1 MAEISRANLHIP
13 SELCLSSELGAV
25 VVPPHPQPGPFIFTV
40 RLERMS
46 CEACR
51 SGSRLPCGPHHQI
64 IKFPRSG
71 RSGRTEAL
79 SHPLKVLPEVLSL
92 SLSLLI
98 SCSLFLRGSWV
109 SPYHRPAS
117 ALTVGPSTSAVCV
130 HGWKSPL
137 MVEKFRIT
145 GNVRAQSGAIWS
157 VTQVTLSQGQA
168 KIIFHLCFCI

>member
-1 MAEISRANLHIP
+1 MCERSECLAINEPLLGADSPPSECGLRLAEISRANLQIP

-51 SGSRLPCGPHHQI
+51 SCSRLPCVPHHQI

-79 SHPLKVLPEVLSL
+79 SHRLKVLPEVLSL

-98 SCSLFLRGSWV
+98 SCRLFLLGLWV
-109 SPYHRPAS
+109 SPYHRSAF
-117 ALTVGPSTSAVCV
+117 ALTVSSSTSAV
-130 HGWKSPL
+130 
-137 MVEKFRIT
+137 
-145 GNVRAQSGAIWS
+145 
-157 VTQVTLSQGQA
+157 
-168 KIIFHLCFCI
+168 